1 MKQERKKK
9 GPNQEFEKKAQL
21 ILIKDE
27 KERVIKTQGT
37 RKLINP
43 LCLLSNPQLSF
54 FDGHGNKNND

>member
-1 MKQERKKK
+1 MK
-9 GPNQEFEKKAQL
+9 KKAQL

-43 LCLLSNPQLSF
+43 LFLLSNPQLSF